1 MYILLIVLVIANAL
15 GDQERKERGGG
26 RQGGR
31 DRNVRLT
38 HDVCTSRPLEH
49 TRCTCRSLEHTRC
62 TSRPLEHTRCTSR
75 PLEHTRCTCRPIVQQ
90 LLYNNIPFSCGYNI
104 AHMGFELKY
113 VNPQQL
119 HR

>member
-1 MYILLIVLVIANAL
+1 MYILLIALVIANAL

-38 HDVCTSRPLEH
+38 HDV
-49 TRCTCRSLEHTRC
+49 C

>member
-1 MYILLIVLVIANAL
+1 MYILLIALAIADAL

-62 TSRPLEHTRCTSR
+62 TSRPLEHTRCT
-75 PLEHTRCTCRPIVQQ
+75 CRPIVQQ